1 MLLIGRYVWKL
12 NMVGTLQSNRIGDGP
27 RGVEGTKEEL
37 TIGDYN
43 SLFYQHK
50 TEFLTYSIWADNNY
64 VKILSNFHLPIIT
77 VGGLNWKRRINGQ
90 REMNPT
96 AVDCPEQMKDYS
108 KIIHQIDRGN
118 GDEAKC
124 MSLLGRQRS
133 MDGVQS

>member
-1 MLLIGRYVWKL
+1 ME
-12 NMVGTLQSNRIGDGP
+12 D
-27 RGVEGTKEEL
+27 TKEEL

-50 TEFLTYSIWADNNY
+50 TEPLTYSIWADNNY
-64 VKILSNFHLPIIT
+64 VKVLSNFHLPIIT